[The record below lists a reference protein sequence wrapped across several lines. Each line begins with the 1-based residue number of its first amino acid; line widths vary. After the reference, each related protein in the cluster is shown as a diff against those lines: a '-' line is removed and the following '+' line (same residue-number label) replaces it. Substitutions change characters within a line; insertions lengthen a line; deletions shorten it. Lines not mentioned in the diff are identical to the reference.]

1 MSEVTLH
8 VGPDWPPPL
17 HAYEY
22 LRPAAMPDWAW
33 EYLRRNRDYQSSA
46 RVRYARGAVRV
57 RLSAGAQLT
66 RLRARHVAAE
76 AWGLC
81 CFR

>member
-1 MSEVTLH
+1 MSKVRLRI
-8 VGPDWPPPL
+8 GPDWPPPL
-17 HAYEY
+17 EAYEY
-22 LRPAAMPDWAW
+22 LRPAATTDWAW
-33 EYLRRNRDYQSSA
+33 EYLRRHREYQSSA
-46 RVRYARGAVRV
+46 RVRYASGVVRV
-57 RLSAGAQLT
+57 RLSAGALLT